1 MELPKGKFYRS
12 KGERIMSIFKRKEQ
26 EKNIIAEQE
35 NNAPVINEEVSE
47 AFTLGQKIA
56 EGRKKCG
63 YTQEEF
69 SELLGVTP
77 QAVSKWEN
85 DVSCP
90 DIQLLPK
97 ISQLLNI
104 SIDELLGNTQKKPE
118 EPKAKTIDTSKLSF
132 TINITKQ
139 NQNPVNVSL
148 PFSTIKRFAKMGNG
162 ISGVLGNNT
171 LNGVQLDEILNIVED
186 GATGEVF
193 KVEAEDGTI
202 VKFIIE

>member
-1 MELPKGKFYRS
+1 
-12 KGERIMSIFKRKEQ
+12 MSIFKRKEQ

>member
-1 MELPKGKFYRS
+1 
-12 KGERIMSIFKRKEQ
+12 MSIFKRKEQ
-26 EKNIIAEQE
+26 EKNIIDGQE
-35 NNAPVINEEVSE
+35 NNTPVINEEVSE

-63 YTQEEF
+63 HTQEEF

-97 ISQLLNI
+97 ISQLINI
-104 SIDELLGNTQKKPE
+104 SIDELLGNAQKKFE
-118 EPKAKTIDTSKLSF
+118 EPKAKAVDTSKLSF

>member
-1 MELPKGKFYRS
+1 
-12 KGERIMSIFKRKEQ
+12 MSIFKRKEQ
-26 EKNIIAEQE
+26 QKNIINEQE
-35 NNAPVINEEVSE
+35 NDVPVINEEAPEVS
-47 AFTLGQKIA
+47 TLGQKIA
-56 EGRKKCG
+56 EGRKKSG

-104 SIDELLGNTQKKPE
+104 SIDVLLGNAQKKPE
-118 EPKAKTIDTSKLSF
+118 EQKEKVIDTSKLSF

-202 VKFIIE
+202 VRFIIE

>member
-1 MELPKGKFYRS
+1 
-12 KGERIMSIFKRKEQ
+12 MSIFSKK
-26 EKNIIAEQE
+26 KN
-35 NNAPVINEEVSE
+35 NPNEEPIRE
-47 AFTLGQKIA
+47 IA
-56 EGRKKCG
+56 NEPIVEECETPGTIGSRIAQGRKAKG

-69 SELLGVTP
+69 SQLLDVTA

-104 SIDELLGNTQKKPE
+104 SIDELLGNAQKKFE
-118 EPKAKTIDTSKLSF
+118 EPKSKVIDTSKLNF

-171 LNGVQLDEILNIVED
+171 LNGVQLDEILNIVEE

>member
-1 MELPKGKFYRS
+1 
-12 KGERIMSIFKRKEQ
+12 MSIFKRKEQ
-26 EKNIIAEQE
+26 EKNIINEQE
-35 NNAPVINEEVSE
+35 NVTPVINEEVTE
-47 AFTLGQKIA
+47 NFTLGKKIA
-56 EGRKKCG
+56 EGRKKCN

-104 SIDELLGNTQKKPE
+104 SIDDLLGNAQKKSE
-118 EPKAKTIDTSKLSF
+118 EPKAKVIDTSKLNF

-171 LNGVQLDEILNIVED
+171 LNSVQLDEILNIVEE

>member
-1 MELPKGKFYRS
+1 
-12 KGERIMSIFKRKEQ
+12 MSIFSKK
-26 EKNIIAEQE
+26 KNNSNDEPVYE
-35 NNAPVINEEVSE
+35 NINEPIINESE
-47 AFTLGQKIA
+47 NSDTIGSRIA
-56 EGRKKCG
+56 QRRKAKG

-69 SELLGVTP
+69 SQLLDVTA

-85 DVSCP
+85 DISCP

-104 SIDELLGNTQKKPE
+104 SIDELLGNAQKKVE
-118 EPKAKTIDTSKLSF
+118 EPKANVVDTSKLSF
-132 TINITKQ
+132 TINITKH

>member
-1 MELPKGKFYRS
+1 
-12 KGERIMSIFKRKEQ
+12 MSIFSKKKNNPNDEPVQ
-26 EKNIIAEQE
+26 EI
-35 NNAPVINEEVSE
+35 INEPIIEEKQTTS
-47 AFTLGQKIA
+47 TIGSRIA
-56 EGRKKCG
+56 KGRKAKG

-69 SELLGVTP
+69 SQLLDVTA

-85 DVSCP
+85 DISCP

-104 SIDELLGNTQKKPE
+104 SIDELLGNSPKKPE
-118 EPKAKTIDTSKLSF
+118 EPKAKPVDTSKLSF